1 VSDAKPT
8 FGVSVVSSDVDAS
21 VAFYRAL
28 GVDIPDDANWRSHH
42 VGIPIEGSA
51 LDLDSVELTKAY
63 DDKWNGTA
71 VILIMRVPTREGV
84 DETYK
89 RVVGAGHAGHLEP
102 IDAFWGARY
111 AVVLDPDGHHV
122 GIMSPQD
129 EARSSP
135 PPV

>member
-1 VSDAKPT
+1 MSDGKPT

-21 VAFYRAL
+21 VGFYRAL

-71 VILIMRVPTREGV
+71 VILIMTTSRPGSASSAA
-84 DETYK
+84 DC
-89 RVVGAGHAGHLEP
+89 GNS
-102 IDAFWGARY
+102 DA
-111 AVVLDPDGHHV
+111 V
-122 GIMSPQD
+122 
-129 EARSSP
+129 
-135 PPV
+135 